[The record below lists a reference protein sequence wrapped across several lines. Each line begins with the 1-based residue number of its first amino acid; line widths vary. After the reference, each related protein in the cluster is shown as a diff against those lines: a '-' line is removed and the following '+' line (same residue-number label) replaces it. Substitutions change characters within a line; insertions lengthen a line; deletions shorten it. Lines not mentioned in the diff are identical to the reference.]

1 LQSPAPPLGCRRII
15 CEKNYFL
22 RLRYSLLEFLS
33 LIAKFFLSFFA
44 PPLGSIAKLTGL
56 SRTITKLT
64 AKAKAKAE
72 QTNRDIKLTN
82 SITPAEAKT
91 TNCRSRNRSRKN
103 E

>member
-1 LQSPAPPLGCRRII
+1 LQRPASPLRCRRII
-15 CEKNYFL
+15 CEKIYFL

-33 LIAKFFLSFFA
+33 SIAKFFLFFFA

-64 AKAKAKAE
+64 AKAKAE

-103 E
+103 EQ

>member
-15 CEKNYFL
+15 CEKIYFL

-44 PPLGSIAKLTGL
+44 PLLGSIAKLIGL

-64 AKAKAKAE
+64 AKAKAE

-91 TNCRSRNRSRKN
+91 TNCRSRKN

>member
-64 AKAKAKAE
+64 AKAKAE

>member
-15 CEKNYFL
+15 CEKIYFL
-22 RLRYSLLEFLS
+22 RLRYSFLEFLS
-33 LIAKFFLSFFA
+33 SIAKFFLSFFS

-64 AKAKAKAE
+64 AKAE

-103 E
+103 EQ

>member
-64 AKAKAKAE
+64 AKAKAE
-72 QTNRDIKLTN
+72 QTNRGIKLTN

-103 E
+103 EQ